1 LSDSSRKDEEIT
13 MHKLLRLIVILLA
26 LSPLAGCWL
35 LAGAGAAG
43 GAYEYKSKQQLDK
56 LEEDFKAGKINRD
69 EYLKR
74 KKQIEGGSI
83 IY

>member
-1 LSDSSRKDEEIT
+1 M

-26 LSPLAGCWL
+26 LSPLTGCWL

-43 GAYEYKSKQQLDK
+43 GAYEYKHKDQLDK
-56 LEEDFKAGKINRD
+56 LEADFKAGNISRE

-74 KKQIEGGSI
+74 KKEIEKGSLL
-83 IY
+83 Y